1 MNDKYMEIA
10 INEAKKAKK
19 SGEVPVGA
27 VIVKN
32 DKVIAKAHNLVE
44 KKHNCLLHAELIAI
58 KKASKKLKNWR
69 LLDCTMYVT
78 LEPCKMCK
86 NAISLSRISKVI
98 YSSDSNNKIKID
110 NNNYFK
116 YGKYNNVTDNIIQ
129 IFFKNK
135 RNVSRETLKKIK
147 DKSS

>member
-78 LEPCKMCK
+78 LEPGKMCK

-110 NNNYFK
+110 DNNYFK
-116 YGKYNNVTDNIIQ
+116 YGKYKNVTDNIIQ

>member
-10 INEAKKAKK
+10 ISEAKKARK

-44 KKHNCLLHAELIAI
+44 KKRNCLLHAELVAI

-86 NAISLSRISKVI
+86 SAISLSRISKVI

-116 YGKYNNVTDNIIQ
+116 CEKYKNVTDNIIQ

>member
-1 MNDKYMEIA
+1 MELA
-10 INEAKKAKK
+10 IKEAKKAKK

-27 VIVKN
+27 VIVRD

-58 KKASKKLKNWR
+58 RKASKKLKNWR

-86 NAISLSRISKVI
+86 SAIFLSRISKVI
-98 YSSDSNNKIKID
+98 YSSDSNNKIEID
-110 NNNYFK
+110 NHKYFK
-116 YGKYNNVTDNIIQ
+116 HEKYKNITDNIIQ
-129 IFFKNK
+129 SFFKNK

-147 DKSS
+147 DKS

>member
-1 MNDKYMEIA
+1 MEIA
-10 INEAKKAKK
+10 ISEAKKARK

-44 KKHNCLLHAELIAI
+44 KNRNCLLHAELVAI

-86 NAISLSRISKVI
+86 SAISLSRISKVI

-116 YGKYNNVTDNIIQ
+116 CEKYKNVTDNIIQ
-129 IFFKNK
+129 MFFKNK

>member
-1 MNDKYMEIA
+1 MKDKYMELA
-10 INEAKKAKK
+10 IKEAKKAKK

-44 KKHNCLLHAELIAI
+44 KKHNCLLHAELVAI
-58 KKASKKLKNWR
+58 KKASKKIKNWR

-86 NAISLSRISKVI
+86 SAISLSRINKVI
-98 YSSDSNNKIKID
+98 YSSDSNNKIDID
-110 NNNYFK
+110 NHKYFK
-116 YGKYNNVTDNIIQ
+116 YEKYKNITDNIIQ
-129 IFFKNK
+129 MFFKNK

>member
-1 MNDKYMEIA
+1 MKDKYMELA
-10 INEAKKAKK
+10 IKEAKKAKK

-44 KKHNCLLHAELIAI
+44 KKHNCLLHAELVAI
-58 KKASKKLKNWR
+58 KKASKKIKNWR

-86 NAISLSRISKVI
+86 SAISLSRISKVI
-98 YSSDSNNKIKID
+98 YSSDSNNKIDID
-110 NNNYFK
+110 NHKYFK
-116 YGKYNNVTDNIIQ
+116 YEKYKNITDNIIQ
-129 IFFKNK
+129 MFFKNK

>member
-116 YGKYNNVTDNIIQ
+116 YGKYKNVTDNIIQ

-135 RNVSRETLKKIK
+135 RNVSRETLKKIT

>member
-69 LLDCTMYVT
+69 LLLCYIRTM
-78 LEPCKMCK
+78 
-86 NAISLSRISKVI
+86 
-98 YSSDSNNKIKID
+98 
-110 NNNYFK
+110 
-116 YGKYNNVTDNIIQ
+116 
-129 IFFKNK
+129 
-135 RNVSRETLKKIK
+135 
-147 DKSS
+147 

>member
-10 INEAKKAKK
+10 ISEAKKARK

-44 KKHNCLLHAELIAI
+44 KKHNCLLHAELVAI

-116 YGKYNNVTDNIIQ
+116 CEKYKNVTDNIIQ
-129 IFFKNK
+129 MFFKNK
-135 RNVSRETLKKIK
+135 RNVSRETLKK
-147 DKSS
+147 DKR

>member
-10 INEAKKAKK
+10 ISEAKKARK

-44 KKHNCLLHAELIAI
+44 KNRNCLLHAELVAI

-86 NAISLSRISKVI
+86 SAISLSRISKVI

-116 YGKYNNVTDNIIQ
+116 CEKYKNVTDNIIQ
-129 IFFKNK
+129 MFFKNK

>member
-10 INEAKKAKK
+10 INEAKKARK

-86 NAISLSRISKVI
+86 SAISLSRISKVI

-116 YGKYNNVTDNIIQ
+116 YEKHKNITDNIIRM
-129 IFFKNK
+129 FFKNK
-135 RNVSRETLKKIK
+135 RNVSRETLKK
-147 DKSS
+147 DKR

>member
-1 MNDKYMEIA
+1 MKDKYMELA
-10 INEAKKAKK
+10 IKEAKKAKK

-27 VIVKN
+27 VIVRD

-58 KKASKKLKNWR
+58 RKASKKLKNWR

-86 NAISLSRISKVI
+86 SAIFLSRISKVI
-98 YSSDSNNKIKID
+98 YSSDSNNKIEID
-110 NNNYFK
+110 NHKYFK
-116 YGKYNNVTDNIIQ
+116 HEKYKNITDNIIQ
-129 IFFKNK
+129 SFFKNK

-147 DKSS
+147 DKS